1 MGGRRG
7 RREGRLRQAAGRP
20 DAVRRDRPRRERRD
34 PARGVSGTGGKLPGY
49 VTNDG
54 QYVKEFEDAVL
65 SPASTDGT
73 IIAPFKSPFGWHV
86 VQIVNHPTDQAH
98 LQALKTQADG
108 GADFGALARDNSD
121 GPEAGKGG
129 DLGWVA
135 KSQLKDQLIAAIFAA
150 PVGKTSEVST
160 IAGRRDVPVQ
170 GPRRGDADAGGP
182 PARRDIK
189 SDAFSDWYTVKKAA
203 VDVQRDPAI
212 TGSAG

>member
-1 MGGRRG
+1 MASAGP
-7 RREGRLRQAAGRP
+7 AASCRATSP
-20 DAVRRDRPRRERRD
+20 TTAATSRSSRTP
-34 PARGVSGTGGKLPGY
+34 SSQPG
-49 VTNDG
+49 
-54 QYVKEFEDAVL
+54 L
-65 SPASTDGT
+65 TDGT

-108 GADFGALARDNSD
+108 GADFGTLARDNSD

-129 DLGWVA
+129 DLGWIA

-150 PVGKTSEVST
+150 PIGKTSEVTT
-160 IAGRRDVPVQ
+160 IANDGTYLFKVLAEETRTPEGRQ
-170 GPRRGDADAGGP
+170 LE
-182 PARRDIK
+182 DIK
-189 SDAFSDWYTVKKAA
+189 SNAFSDWYTVKKAA